1 MDGYLKPA
9 SAHLTVECGARIT
22 RLLFEGRRCVGLAYR
37 GRDGEHMV
45 RARRETLLCLGAVQS
60 PQLLELSGVGD
71 PALLARLGIP
81 LAHALPQV
89 GENYID
95 HYATRMNWRVKNT
108 VTLNEMSRGWRL
120 ARQVARYALSRQGIL
135 TLGTGLAHGFVKSA
149 PQLAQPDVQFFF
161 VHASY
166 ANAAER
172 ILDRFPG
179 MTIGVAQL
187 RPNRRA
193 RFMRCRPIRWP
204 RPPSAPT
211 SWRRGSTATAWS
223 AACGRRAA
231 SSRGR
236 PCSPSWRPS

>member
-1 MDGYLKPA
+1 
-9 SAHLTVECGARIT
+9 
-22 RLLFEGRRCVGLAYR
+22 
-37 GRDGEHMV
+37 MV

-149 PQLAQPDVQFFF
+149 PQPR
-161 VHASY
+161 
-166 ANAAER
+166 AA
-172 ILDRFPG
+172 
-179 MTIGVAQL
+179 
-187 RPNRRA
+187 RRNSSSCTPA
-193 RFMRCRPIRWP
+193 MPTR
-204 RPPSAPT
+204 PSA
-211 SWRRGSTATAWS
+211 SWTAFPA
-223 AACGRRAA
+223 
-231 SSRGR
+231 
-236 PCSPSWRPS
+236 

>member
-1 MDGYLKPA
+1 
-9 SAHLTVECGARIT
+9 
-22 RLLFEGRRCVGLAYR
+22 
-37 GRDGEHMV
+37 MV

-172 ILDRFPG
+172 ILDRFP
-179 MTIGVAQL
+179 A
-187 RPNRRA
+187 
-193 RFMRCRPIRWP
+193 
-204 RPPSAPT
+204 
-211 SWRRGSTATAWS
+211 
-223 AACGRRAA
+223 
-231 SSRGR
+231 
-236 PCSPSWRPS
+236 

>member
-1 MDGYLKPA
+1 
-9 SAHLTVECGARIT
+9 
-22 RLLFEGRRCVGLAYR
+22 
-37 GRDGEHMV
+37 MV

-135 TLGTGLAHGFVKSA
+135 TLGTGWRTVS
-149 PQLAQPDVQFFF
+149 
-161 VHASY
+161 S
-166 ANAAER
+166 
-172 ILDRFPG
+172 
-179 MTIGVAQL
+179 
-187 RPNRRA
+187 RA
-193 RFMRCRPIRWP
+193 RRSSRSPTCNSSSCTPAMPTR
-204 RPPSAPT
+204 PSA
-211 SWRRGSTATAWS
+211 SWTAFPA
-223 AACGRRAA
+223 
-231 SSRGR
+231 
-236 PCSPSWRPS
+236 